1 MAQNRAAGL
10 DIRVLEDR
18 EVLFDF
24 QGEGLIDRTTG
35 TFVGSWHS
43 GGLEP
48 AGSTWA
54 LTRNVDSSDTPL
66 TGGQT
71 VTSYTAGAVTST
83 CELIP
88 GSPAAD
94 HIEWPDTVL
103 QDGVH
108 YRRHTSEVAR
118 GYIARVHVF
127 QDNIVGIMV
136 SRERAKHVIADRSTT
151 TDPAARTVT
160 SNWVNGDDEVMAEEV
175 YYHVSEGGEVT
186 EVEAKRFVTVAD
198 LQAQVD
204 AGTAFKASAVSGD
217 ELTAFVP
224 VQGEDGLIEF
234 DEPEGGEE
242 EGTEGN

>member
-10 DIRVLEDR
+10 SLTVLEDR

-24 QGEGLIDRTTG
+24 QGDGLIDRATG

-48 AGSTWA
+48 AGSTWS

-83 CELIP
+83 CELLP

-94 HIEWPDTVL
+94 YIEWPETSV

-108 YRRHTSEVAR
+108 YRFHTSAVAR
-118 GYIARVHVF
+118 GYIARVHKF
-127 QDNIVGIMV
+127 QDDIVGIMV

-151 TDPAARTVT
+151 TDPSARSVT
-160 SNWVNGDDEVMAEEV
+160 STWTNGDDEVMMEEMF
-175 YYHVSEGGEVT
+175 YHIGEGGDVT
-186 EVEAKRFVTVAD
+186 QVEAKRFVTVAD

-204 AGTAFKASAVSGD
+204 AGTAFKATAAND
-217 ELTAFVP
+217 DLTAFVP
-224 VQGEDGLIEF
+224 VQGDDGVIEF
-234 DEPEGGEE
+234 DEPEGGDEA
-242 EGTEGN
+242 GAEGN